1 MVPFMLS
8 AEEEEDPATRTQYSN
23 CYFIAE
29 NPAMLFSSA
38 EDQASNRAE
47 AEMEMEESEKSD
59 DTEESEEGS
68 HDSEES
74 DESNDAE
81 SKDSV

>member
-8 AEEEEDPATRTQYSN
+8 AEEEEDPATCTQYSN
-23 CYFIAE
+23 CYFVAE

-47 AEMEMEESEKSD
+47 AEMEMEESEESI
-59 DTEESEEGS
+59 EESV
-68 HDSEES
+68 DSEES
-74 DESNDAE
+74 NEESDEHTDAE
-81 SKDSV
+81 SEDST